1 MRHAPP
7 VAPLVMKFVDIA
19 LHLHLH
25 AIHRYSKFSSQY
37 MFDRWQF
44 HQLVL
49 SFLLFECWSF
59 NRGAVPHWKL
69 FGSSGQRLTWW
80 ALHTMR
86 STQQCG
92 AVCSTRASTHTFLSD
107 SSSPSLSSGS
117 GRFSNFRNLLLYY
130 LETQHCR
137 INIETISCSFFHLH
151 VFSRLLNFSG
161 GLNWI
166 WHISCDPL
174 GQQGTDGILMNNQNQ

>member
-1 MRHAPP
+1 MTEKWGRLWCHAMRHAPP

-37 MFDRWQF
+37 MFNRWQF

-59 NRGAVPHWKL
+59 NRGAVAHWKL

-92 AVCSTRASTHTFLSD
+92 AHNRVQHTGEHAHLFV
-107 SSSPSLSSGS
+107 
-117 GRFSNFRNLLLYY
+117 RFIIALLVLRFR
-130 LETQHCR
+130 EVQQ
-137 INIETISCSFFHLH
+137 
-151 VFSRLLNFSG
+151 FSEPFAVLFGNTTL
-161 GLNWI
+161 
-166 WHISCDPL
+166 
-174 GQQGTDGILMNNQNQ
+174 QN